1 MSDEVPPVRRRR
13 GRGARE
19 RILKA
24 ATELFTAQ
32 GVNATGMEQLTTAAH
47 VSKRTLYT
55 HFASKDDLVHAYLS
69 QLQDG
74 LLPTETFAEEACADP
89 RRQLLAIFDWDP
101 RTSDGPL
108 RGCPF
113 LNAAVEVPDP
123 DHPVH
128 QLAAAY
134 KTEFTRRLTA
144 IAQQAGARNPEEL
157 GEQLALLYDG
167 AVARSMAFNHTG
179 AGVHAR
185 TIAAKLIDEAVA
197 PAPESPTGT
206 ATTA

>member
-1 MSDEVPPVRRRR
+1 MSDEASPVRRRR

-32 GVNATGMEQLTTAAH
+32 GVNATGMEQLTTAAQ

-69 QLQDG
+69 SIEEA
-74 LLPTETFAEEACADP
+74 LLPPETSADEACPDP

-101 RTSDGPL
+101 RASDGPL

-128 QLAAAY
+128 QLTAAY
-134 KTEFTRRLTA
+134 KTEFARRLTA
-144 IAQQAGARNPEEL
+144 LARQAGAHDPEEL

-167 AVARSMAFNHTG
+167 AAARTMAFNSTR
-179 AGVHAR
+179 AGTHALS
-185 TIAAKLIDEAVA
+185 IAATLIDAA
-197 PAPESPTGT
+197 ISPTPEPA
-206 ATTA
+206 ATTP